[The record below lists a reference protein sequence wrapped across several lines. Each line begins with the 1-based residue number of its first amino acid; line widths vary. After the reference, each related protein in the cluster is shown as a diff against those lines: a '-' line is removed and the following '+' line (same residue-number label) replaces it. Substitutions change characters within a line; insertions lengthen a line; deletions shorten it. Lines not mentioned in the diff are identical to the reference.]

1 MNDKLLLQKRI
12 NFPKDEKHIRF
23 LNFIHP
29 GFEIVHNI
37 NEYDNPC
44 PIGIIYVGQYEDSLI
59 DRLNCI
65 TSNWIVVNEHH
76 NDVDLST
83 NDGLIKNLL
92 PIHYVQL
99 KNSKTDDISVYYKM
113 EYDTLLE
120 KIKYCLINNS
130 LQANECSADTSVY
143 SLFAAILGTPD
154 VLNREFFNIVSRNS
168 VSLVTSSLLT
178 FLNKVQSHNI
188 KGASVHYA
196 RLITQSNQRYGKRI
210 KQAVCRFVKSK
221 ANKEVALYNLLSD
234 LNKTR

>member
-29 GFEIVHNI
+29 GYEIVNNI
-37 NEYDNPC
+37 NDYDNPT
-44 PIGIIYVGQYEDSLI
+44 PSGIIYVGQYEDNI
-59 DRLNCI
+59 VERLNRI
-65 TSNWIVVNEHH
+65 TSNWIIVNEHH

-92 PIHYVQL
+92 PLHYVQL
-99 KNSKTDDISVYYKM
+99 KNSKLDDINVYHKM
-113 EYDTLLE
+113 EYDVLLE

-130 LQANECSADTSVY
+130 LQTDDNSTDTSVY
-143 SLFAAILGTPD
+143 NLFAAILGTPD
-154 VLNREFFNIVSRNS
+154 VLNREFFNIVSKKN

-178 FLNKVQSHNI
+178 FLNKVQSQNI

-210 KQAVCRFVKSK
+210 KQAVCKFVKSK